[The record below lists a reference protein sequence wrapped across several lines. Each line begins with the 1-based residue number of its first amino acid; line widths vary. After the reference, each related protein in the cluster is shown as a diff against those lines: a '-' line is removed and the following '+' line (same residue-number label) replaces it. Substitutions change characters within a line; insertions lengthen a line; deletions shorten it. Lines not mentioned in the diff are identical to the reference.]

1 MKWKE
6 FLEIEDCDLCPIKKA
21 ELCGGGSSC
30 YGGSPIDP
38 PCCWFEDD
46 TDLDEWIKEAYER
59 QRRYEEYQ
67 DKLIREK
74 KAKEEKAKKAAD
86 TRHKMR
92 LYCMAEIVEIK
103 TLEKRLK
110 AYEKELSFARSL
122 AFAIN
127 HTNEMFKYPERLT
140 EKPEAQKTIDELK
153 NQIEVAKEK
162 YKAKRKEFYANRK
175 QDHPTE
181 KGGEEE

>member
-6 FLEIEDCDLCPIKKA
+6 FSEIEDCESCPIKKA
-21 ELCGGGSSC
+21 ELCGYGSSC
-30 YGGSPIDP
+30 YGGIPIDP
-38 PCCWFEDD
+38 PCCFFEDD
-46 TDLDEWIKEAYER
+46 TDIDEWIKEAYDR

-74 KAKEEKAKKAAD
+74 KAKEQRAKKAAD
-86 TRHKMR
+86 TRQKMR

-127 HTNEMFKYPERLT
+127 HTNEMFRCSERLT

-153 NQIEVAKEK
+153 NQIEIAKEK
-162 YKAKRKEFYANRK
+162 YKTKRKEFYAEQK
-175 QDHPTE
+175 DIE
-181 KGGEEE
+181 GK

>member
-6 FLEIEDCDLCPIKKA
+6 FLEIEDCDLCPIKEA
-21 ELCGGGSSC
+21 ELCGGGASC

-38 PCCWFEDD
+38 PCCFFEDD
-46 TDLDEWIKEAYER
+46 TDLDEWIKEAYDR
-59 QRRYEEYQ
+59 RRRYEEYQ
-67 DKLIREK
+67 DKLAREK

-140 EKPEAQKTIDELK
+140 EKSEAQKTIDELK
-153 NQIEVAKEK
+153 EKIEIAKEK

-175 QDHPTE
+175 D
-181 KGGEEE
+181 